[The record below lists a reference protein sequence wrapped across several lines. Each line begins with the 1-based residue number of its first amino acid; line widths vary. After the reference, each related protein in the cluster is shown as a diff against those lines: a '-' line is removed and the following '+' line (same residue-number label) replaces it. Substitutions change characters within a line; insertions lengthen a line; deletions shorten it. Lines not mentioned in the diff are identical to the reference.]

1 MDVVSFLI
9 STNRGARKQSLDQT
23 IIGGL
28 SLGVL
33 SFCVLAVLI
42 AGLIRGYCGFGFSA
56 LTVASVTLV
65 LPPIEVIPFV
75 MLLEIVASIGMLPA
89 VWRSVDWRLVGWLF
103 AGYAVGA
110 PLGIYALINVPE
122 EPVRIAISVIILIL
136 SFALLRGF
144 VFRRAN
150 HTSSILGT
158 GVVSG
163 AINGVS
169 AVGGLPVVLLML
181 ANSATATVTRASI
194 VAFLML
200 GDIYSTAIYS
210 SSGLVEGDT
219 LMRFAIL
226 LVPLAIGVTIGSRQF
241 VRSNPDS
248 FKTLALWMLIG
259 LASIGLLR
267 ILFT

>member
-1 MDVVSFLI
+1 ME
-9 STNRGARKQSLDQT
+9 QT

-33 SFCVLAVLI
+33 LFCLAAVFL

-56 LTVASVTLV
+56 LSVASMTLV

-75 MLLEIVASIGMLPA
+75 MLLEIAASIGMLPA

-122 EPVRIAISVIILIL
+122 EPVRIAISAIILIL
-136 SFALLRGF
+136 SFAMLRGF
-144 VFRRAN
+144 VFKRAN

-181 ANSATATVTRASI
+181 ANSATAVVTRASI

-200 GDIYSTAIYS
+200 GDLYSTAIYS
-210 SSGLVEGDT
+210 SNGLVAGDT
-219 LMRFAIL
+219 LIRFAIL
-226 LVPLAIGVTIGSRQF
+226 LIPLTIGVKIGSRQF
-241 VRSNPDS
+241 VRSNPGS
-248 FKTLALWMLIG
+248 FQKLALWLLIS
-259 LASIGLLR
+259 LASVGLLR
-267 ILFT
+267 ILIG

>member
-1 MDVVSFLI
+1 MEE
-9 STNRGARKQSLDQT
+9 Q

-28 SLGVL
+28 SLA
-33 SFCVLAVLI
+33 VLAYCIIAVFV

-75 MLLEIVASIGMLPA
+75 MLLEIAASIGMLPA

-122 EPVRIAISVIILIL
+122 EPVRVIISLIILTL
-136 SFALLRGF
+136 SFAMLRGL

-150 HTSSILGT
+150 HVSSILGT
-158 GVVSG
+158 GVISG

-181 ANSATATVTRASI
+181 ANSATAAVTRASI

-200 GDIYSTAIYS
+200 GDLYSTAIYS
-210 SSGLVEGDT
+210 SSGLVAGDT
-219 LMRFAIL
+219 LLRFAIL
-226 LVPLAIGVTIGSRQF
+226 LIPLTIGVMIGSRQF

-248 FKTLALWMLIG
+248 FKTLALWLLIG
-259 LASIGLLR
+259 LASVGLLR
-267 ILFT
+267 ILVT

>member
-1 MDVVSFLI
+1 MEQHIV
-9 STNRGARKQSLDQT
+9 
-23 IIGGL
+23 GGL
-28 SLGVL
+28 SLA
-33 SFCVLAVLI
+33 VLAYCIAAVFI

-75 MLLEIVASIGMLPA
+75 MLLEIAASIGMLPA

-103 AGYAVGA
+103 AGYAFGA

-122 EPVRIAISVIILIL
+122 EPVRIAISVIILLL

-144 VFRRAN
+144 VFKRAN
-150 HTSSILGT
+150 HTGSILGT

-181 ANSATATVTRASI
+181 ANSATAIATRASI

-200 GDIYSTAIYS
+200 GDLYSTAIYS
-210 SSGLVEGDT
+210 SSGLVAGDT
-219 LMRFAIL
+219 LTRFAIL
-226 LVPLAIGVTIGSRQF
+226 LIPLTIGVKIGSRQF
-241 VRSNPDS
+241 VRSNPES
-248 FKTLALWMLIG
+248 FKTLALWLLIG

-267 ILFT
+267 ILVT